1 MVWINQIEKKN
12 CVCRTAIRCFDM
24 VSENL
29 YLVVNKSYDW
39 LKQISWSVSANRM
52 VCLLQF
58 FPGIFP
64 SSFLCVDAYFYL
76 AHLGLQFASRHHR
89 TPIEPPP
96 SLSLCTPR
104 YDFAVMDVGLR
115 GGERGSQL
123 CTIVRLVVVG
133 IPDPD
138 TFMHPEK

>member
-1 MVWINQIEKKN
+1 
-12 CVCRTAIRCFDM
+12 
-24 VSENL
+24 
-29 YLVVNKSYDW
+29 
-39 LKQISWSVSANRM
+39 M

-58 FPGIFP
+58 LPGIFP

-138 TFMHPEK
+138 TFMHPEKQFPVSCTIKRNTIGTINTWETFNTIIFLQLNKKRELVNLRTLNNF